1 MSAAVGVVRRGGR
14 GASRPQRG
22 GRHHRARVVT
32 KVAYRAP
39 NSRESQGVVPA
50 ATHARVGWHAPAT
63 YDVVQAGGHH
73 RRGLPLRL
81 PRPHRSGTPNGS
93 TDHNHRHDQGAHAH
107 APSQRRTRRPPPGG
121 PWQPQAETGVANAQ
135 RERAPPRLQP
145 HPTRLG
151 PSPRTLLLT
160 SLTEGATPKAG
171 SVPTGAQKKKE
182 RWGSSAGAPSQQPLV
197 SGTGVTARP
206 RRHPALV
213 QDARAAGER
222 PPHRSAAITAPDAER
237 IPHGH
242 VHHLVRPSVCP
253 TGTPIPLVC
262 GPPWVSTAHAAARRC
277 LALQP
282 TRPATDAWSRPS
294 SPRVITVGC
303 SYKAPGQQESKTSS
317 PSPRPPWL
325 VRSKPQRIVHR
336 RRLTFRQEDHT
347 AGAAQQ
353 RAPSC
358 QPAKH
363 ASASQQ
369 NTDRSPLVPL
379 TPPPPRL
386 NVTPRRALAPL
397 GNRPPSRRRGGH
409 RRPRRRPRD
418 AAAGRGGGGTEA
430 PRHAAAAAAGSS

>member
-171 SVPTGAQKKKE
+171 SVPTGAQKKK
-182 RWGSSAGAPSQQPLV
+182 RKMGLLCRCSVTAA
-197 SGTGVTARP
+197 TGVRNRGHRKTASPSGACTRRQSGGGAAAAPVRRHHRP
-206 RRHPALV
+206 RRGAY
-213 QDARAAGER
+213 
-222 PPHRSAAITAPDAER
+222 
-237 IPHGH
+237 
-242 VHHLVRPSVCP
+242 
-253 TGTPIPLVC
+253 
-262 GPPWVSTAHAAARRC
+262 PPWA
-277 LALQP
+277 
-282 TRPATDAWSRPS
+282 
-294 SPRVITVGC
+294 
-303 SYKAPGQQESKTSS
+303 
-317 PSPRPPWL
+317 
-325 VRSKPQRIVHR
+325 
-336 RRLTFRQEDHT
+336 
-347 AGAAQQ
+347 
-353 RAPSC
+353 
-358 QPAKH
+358 
-363 ASASQQ
+363 
-369 NTDRSPLVPL
+369 
-379 TPPPPRL
+379 
-386 NVTPRRALAPL
+386 
-397 GNRPPSRRRGGH
+397 RPPSGAPIRLPNRDAHPLGLRPALGQH
-409 RRPRRRPRD
+409 RTRRRP
-418 AAAGRGGGGTEA
+418 ALLGPPANKTG
-430 PRHAAAAAAGSS
+430 H